1 MAFSESDT
9 AKLGYVTESSWGT
22 TDSASRQLV
31 RFTSEDLNDDITPS
45 ESEEITDDRQIDDVV
60 QVSRSA
66 VGGFSHELS
75 YGNVDDFLASA
86 LASTWSNDY
95 SYTASTISY
104 TAATKTLADS
114 GSGFTPASLPAGK
127 WIQVVDNTNGT
138 WYGRVS
144 TTTATTSAIVFDYV
158 IGSLSDH
165 SAGTSVTIKSD
176 GMLRNGTTKISHTLE
191 KEMNDVTQ
199 FFSYTGMRVGT
210 ASLAFAAGEKVT
222 GAFSFVG
229 EKGARAGSSV
239 GTGADTAAPTNQ
251 IVTSAADISNI
262 LEDGSATSESY
273 LSIDWNLDNG
283 LRGQPEIASLENAG
297 VGYGK
302 SRITLDISM
311 YFQNGTAYD
320 RYANNTAYN
329 LSWMATDSA
338 GNVYIFSA
346 LSAKPLTSASPI
358 TGPNADITLNQSLL
372 CKRNSTYD
380 AQFQIDRFDA

>member
-31 RFTSEDLNDDITPS
+31 RHLENDLLDDISVS
-45 ESEEITDDRQIDDVV
+45 ESEEITDDRQIDDAV

-66 VGGFSHELS
+66 TGGFTHEFS

-86 LASTWSNDY
+86 LASTWSADY

-104 TAATKTLADS
+104 TSGTKTLADS

-176 GMLRNGTTKISHTLE
+176 GMLRNGTTKTSHTLE
-191 KEMNDVTQ
+191 VEMNDVTQ

-210 ASLAFAAGEKVT
+210 ASLAFPANDIVT
-222 GAFSFVG
+222 GAFTFVG

-251 IVTSAADISNI
+251 IITSATGISNI

-273 LSIDWNLDNG
+273 ISIDWSLDNG
-283 LRGQPEIASLENAG
+283 LRGQPEVGSLENAG